1 MLVLQTFLGQKYGYR
16 PFPPKIVQSEFEA
29 LLSAV
34 EKQEDK
40 DLLTKWFIR
49 DDNLVPPMYILQPVK
64 ELLPNY
70 NNRSVSNEERSKAS
84 DEWWTAFEGMQK
96 ILREASTKALKKEE
110 EIAKYR
116 ISGLYSFLNL

>member
-1 MLVLQTFLGQKYGYR
+1 M
-16 PFPPKIVQSEFEA
+16 
-29 LLSAV
+29 LSAV

-64 ELLPNY
+64 ELVPNY

-84 DEWWTAFEGMQK
+84 GEWWSAFEGMQE
-96 ILREASTKALKKEE
+96 ILREASIKALKKEE
-110 EIAKYR
+110 DIAKYR
-116 ISGLYSFLNL
+116 ISGL